1 VVEALIEELQ
11 TAELLHLDETPSRT
25 LATQTG
31 MTNDWLAQQGLLSI
45 RDLWMKAQGY
55 S

>member
-31 MTNDWLAQQGLLSI
+31 MTNDWLAQQGFIVDSRPVDESPGL
-45 RDLWMKAQGY
+45 
-55 S
+55 